1 MNIYNEISKGI
12 KLPKNEIKKEKA
24 VNYRK
29 RLTKD
34 EMHYLNNYNTIQSK
48 KDKLI
53 DMVLHDHLIYL

>member
-1 MNIYNEISKGI
+1 MSIYNEISKGI

>member
-1 MNIYNEISKGI
+1 MSIYDEISKGI

-34 EMHYLNNYNTIQSK
+34 EMHYLNNYDTMQSK